1 MAHQLVKEHT
11 RNADGSLFR
20 VGDALPKAYTV
31 QQSESHKALADSI
44 YGYYSHEK
52 KSMFQSTL
60 IGGLF
65 FQMCTYWSSK
75 KNQYLAPEGI
85 KLQGR
90 LVHYEENGQK
100 YYHKLDD
107 KGQLTDEATTEDTG
121 FPFYKWE
128 GRFEEGILLTFTKV

>member
-1 MAHQLVKEHT
+1 MTIFGAQMRGDGCWEAHSVVNGKLVYDWKKDSRFSAYANGNTSSPDYKKQEALYYTMAHQLVKEHT

-75 KNQYLAPEGI
+75 KNQYLAPE
-85 KLQGR
+85 
-90 LVHYEENGQK
+90 V
-100 YYHKLDD
+100 
-107 KGQLTDEATTEDTG
+107 
-121 FPFYKWE
+121 
-128 GRFEEGILLTFTKV
+128 